1 MKKLKNYLK
10 ERYNHYFLLSALTYI
25 VPVVIF
31 GDINKYNLIFIPISI
46 SVFWMVSNWN
56 ILKSNTVKSNIAG
69 LINSAFFG
77 GSLGIFGITV
87 LGISSEESLLKVSIY
102 LGGGIC
108 LISIILFN
116 FFIDRYRNKVKKDY
130 DSQFS
135 NDVSR
140 ERDLKIKS
148 ILGF

>member
-1 MKKLKNYLK
+1 
-10 ERYNHYFLLSALTYI
+10 
-25 VPVVIF
+25 
-31 GDINKYNLIFIPISI
+31 
-46 SVFWMVSNWN
+46 MVSNWN

-69 LINSAFFG
+69 WILNFYFG

-108 LISIILFN
+108 FVSIILFN
-116 FFIDRYRNKVKKDY
+116 FFIDRYRNKVKGNY

-135 NDVSR
+135 DDVSR